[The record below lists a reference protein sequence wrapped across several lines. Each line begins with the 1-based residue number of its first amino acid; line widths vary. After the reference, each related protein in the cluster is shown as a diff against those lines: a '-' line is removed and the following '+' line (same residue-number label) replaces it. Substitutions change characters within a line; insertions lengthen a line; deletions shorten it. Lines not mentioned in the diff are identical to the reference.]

1 MLRLFRG
8 PEEPAATPL
17 PPLTEAAAPP
27 GAFWPWMLL
36 IFLLPFNRPA
46 VGVGLQLLVAG
57 LAVDEIDLEPT
68 LRRLK
73 RPPSLREKEL
83 PVAVADN
90 EIFMLDPGAPDVGAE
105 FDVDNLRT
113 PTCEL
118 LPRVGELLTCRRSF
132 EIAPLVAL
140 TDEAL

>member
-1 MLRLFRG
+1 
-8 PEEPAATPL
+8 
-17 PPLTEAAAPP
+17 
-27 GAFWPWMLL
+27 MLL

-90 EIFMLDPGAPDVGAE
+90 EIFMLDPVPPDVGAE

-132 EIAPLVAL
+132 EIAPLVVL